1 MHTIRIPKVIQFGEN
16 ALSEAEYPKN
26 ALVVTTAPIEL
37 SGKWLDKMGIQD
49 YMVYDKVTPEPSID
63 DVNTVIA
70 KYKEKKPSVLIGLGG
85 GSSMD
90 VVKYSA
96 EEFGVEKI
104 LIPTTFGTGA
114 EMTTYCVLKFDGK
127 KKLLHEDR
135 FLADRAL
142 VVTTAPIELS
152 GKWLDRMGIQDY
164 MVYDKVTPEPSI
176 DDVNTVI
183 AKYKEKKPSV
193 LIGLGGGSSMDVVK
207 YSAEAFGVEKIL
219 IPTTFGTGAEM
230 TTYCVLKFDGKKK
243 LLREDRFLADRA
255 IVDSYF
261 MDGTPEQIIKNSVCD
276 ACAQATEGYDSKLGN
291 NLTRTLCK
299 HAFDVLYDAIIN
311 DKPENYPYGS
321 MLSGMGFGNC
331 STTLGHALSYVFSNE
346 GVAHGF
352 SLSSCTTIA
361 HKHNNSIF
369 YEKFK
374 QVIEKLGF
382 DKMKLKAPVDEAADV
397 VMTDK
402 GHLDPNPIP
411 ISKEDV
417 IKCLNAIND
426 GNL

>member
-1 MHTIRIPKVIQFGEN
+1 MHTVRIPKVIQFGEN
-16 ALSEAEYPKN
+16 VLSEAEYPKN

-37 SGKWLDKMGIQD
+37 SGKWLDRMGIQD
-49 YMVYDKVTPEPSID
+49 YMLYDKVTPEPSID
-63 DVNTVIA
+63 DVNTVL
-70 KYKEKKPSVLIGLGG
+70 S
-85 GSSMD
+85 
-90 VVKYSA
+90 
-96 EEFGVEKI
+96 
-104 LIPTTFGTGA
+104 
-114 EMTTYCVLKFDGK
+114 KF
-127 KKLLHEDR
+127 
-135 FLADRAL
+135 
-142 VVTTAPIELS
+142 
-152 GKWLDRMGIQDY
+152 
-164 MVYDKVTPEPSI
+164 
-176 DDVNTVI
+176 
-183 AKYKEKKPSV
+183 KEKKPSV

-299 HAFDVLYDAIIN
+299 QAFDVLYDAIIN

-382 DKMKLKAPVDEAADV
+382 DKMKLKATVDEAADV

>member
-1 MHTIRIPKVIQFGEN
+1 M
-16 ALSEAEYPKN
+16 
-26 ALVVTTAPIEL
+26 EL
-37 SGKWLDKMGIQD
+37 SGKWLDRMGIQD
-49 YMVYDKVTPEPSID
+49 YMLYDKVTPEPSID

-70 KYKEKKPSVLIGLGG
+70 KFKEKKPSVLIGLGG

-135 FLADRAL
+135 FLADRA
-142 VVTTAPIELS
+142 
-152 GKWLDRMGIQDY
+152 
-164 MVYDKVTPEPSI
+164 
-176 DDVNTVI
+176 
-183 AKYKEKKPSV
+183 
-193 LIGLGGGSSMDVVK
+193 
-207 YSAEAFGVEKIL
+207 
-219 IPTTFGTGAEM
+219 
-230 TTYCVLKFDGKKK
+230 
-243 LLREDRFLADRA
+243 

-291 NLTRTLCK
+291 DLTRTLCK
-299 HAFDVLYDAIIN
+299 QAFDVLYDAIIN

-361 HKHNNSIF
+361 HTHNNSIF
-369 YEKFK
+369 YEKYK

-382 DKMKLKAPVDEAADV
+382 DKMELKAPVDEAADV

-426 GNL
+426 CNL